1 MGQTFT
7 SGGQS
12 IGASALARVLPMNIQ
27 GWFSLGLTGL
37 ILLSKGL
44 SRVFSS
50 TTLQKHQFVGAQ
62 TFLWSKSHILTW
74 LLKKTHS
81 FGDTDCVYACILSPP
96 WVVSQHSTQNE
107 SVTLWIRPRPSSAHN
122 GSIAF
127 CLIHSRNQ
135 SHHRSSEVPYN
146 LAPLPTW
153 SHITPSPLGSDSA
166 TLILH
171 QNFVLNKFLLWK
183 KFSTI

>member
-1 MGQTFT
+1 MSQLFT

-62 TFLWSKSHILTW
+62 TFLWLNSHILTW
-74 LLKKTHS
+74 LPKNHS
-81 FGDTDCVYACILSPP
+81 FNDTDCVYAYILSPP

-107 SVTLWIRPRPSSAHN
+107 SVTLRIRPHPSSAHN
-122 GSIAF
+122 DSIAF
-127 CLIHSRNQ
+127 CLIHSKSQ

-153 SHITPSPLGSDSA
+153 SHIALSPLGSDSV
-166 TLILH
+166 TLILY
-171 QNFVLNKFLLWK
+171 QSFALNKFPSLE
-183 KFSTI
+183 KFPTI